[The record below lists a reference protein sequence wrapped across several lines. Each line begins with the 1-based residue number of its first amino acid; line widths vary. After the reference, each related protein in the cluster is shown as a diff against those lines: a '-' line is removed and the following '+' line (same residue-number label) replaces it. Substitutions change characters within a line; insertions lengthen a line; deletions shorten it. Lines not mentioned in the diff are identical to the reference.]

1 MEYCS
6 DMDDKEI
13 ENSCS
18 WHTRC
23 GFYADS
29 MGNRDDSGAEMYLC
43 DVTFTCKGDGFETSF
58 KAMDVLYVEKVLKA
72 HVIEYL
78 EGKRSKVRRANMFST
93 IGAETLTSLEL
104 DGGRFIFVKF
114 NNLQFKQLL
123 SIAQA
128 KQKYSKTVADRN

>member
-1 MEYCS
+1 MVSEMS
-6 DMDDKEI
+6 EI
-13 ENSCS
+13 ENRCS
-18 WHTRC
+18 WRTRC

-43 DVTFTCKGDGFETSF
+43 DVTFTCRGNGFETDF
-58 KAMDVLYVEKVLKA
+58 KAIDVLYVEKVLKS

-78 EGKRSKVRRANMFST
+78 EGKRRKVGRANVFKA
-93 IGAETLTSLEL
+93 IGADTLTSLEL
-104 DGGRFIFVKF
+104 EGGRYIFVKF